1 MRTMWNKIQKNKIET
16 HVCNSVCL
24 HTSPK
29 LDKLLVGIGDLE
41 VAKTC
46 TLSLQ
51 YALHQSLDACVG
63 PLQWVHLHICQWYND
78 DIFKLP

>member
-1 MRTMWNKIQKNKIET
+1 MHTMWNKIQKKKIET
-16 HVCNSVCL
+16 HVCNIVGL
-24 HTSPK
+24 HMSLK

-46 TLSLQ
+46 KLSLQ

-63 PLQWVHLHICQWYND
+63 PL
-78 DIFKLP
+78 